1 MSMRFLF
8 WGNQKTFKAVG
19 YVDHNRKPRYSQEY
33 EIVGLDNADDTT
45 LLQTSLLT
53 FCDFSNN
60 VLDVLE

>member
-19 YVDHNRKPRYSQEY
+19 YLDHNRKPRYSQEY

-53 FCDFSNN
+53 F
-60 VLDVLE
+60 